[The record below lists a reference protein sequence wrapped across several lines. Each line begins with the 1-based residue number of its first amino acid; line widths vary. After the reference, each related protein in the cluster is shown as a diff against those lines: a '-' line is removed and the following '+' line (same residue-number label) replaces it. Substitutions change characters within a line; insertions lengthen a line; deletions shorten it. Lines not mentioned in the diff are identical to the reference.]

1 MSATKEPPFDEND
14 DEKTNLRKT
23 KTFRSNDVVKSSRK
37 MAADEYIFFALGH
50 HEDRLGVCK
59 RRQVFK
65 RENPPRRQDRSILKV
80 KVTLA
85 PFFDKNYVKTAL
97 GKRPFLKNSW
107 IFRHFLN
114 FSCLFVYVLF
124 LLTKLRV
131 RRQRWEMIWL
141 FLEQF

>member
-23 KTFRSNDVVKSSRK
+23 RTFRSNDVVKSSRK

-85 PFFDKNYVKTAL
+85 CT
-97 GKRPFLKNSW
+97 
-107 IFRHFLN
+107 IF
-114 FSCLFVYVLF
+114 SQ
-124 LLTKLRV
+124 KLR
-131 RRQRWEMIWL
+131 ENGL
-141 FLEQF
+141 S

>member
-23 KTFRSNDVVKSSRK
+23 RTFRSNDVVKSSRK

-85 PFFDKNYVKTAL
+85 PFFHKNYVKTAFL
-97 GKRPFLKNSW
+97 EEFLHFSPF
-107 IFRHFLN
+107 FE

-131 RRQRWEMIWL
+131 WRQRS
-141 FLEQF
+141 